1 MWAAGWVVGICPEAH
16 FCPQPLPDK
25 QGMRAVIEGGGSG
38 VVVVGGWGELHAET
52 AQSSLTVIFRLVIVG
67 LTSIILVVLG
77 S

>member
-38 VVVVGGWGELHAET
+38 VVVVGGWAELHAET
-52 AQSSLTVIFRLVIVG
+52 AQSSLTVIFRLVI
-67 LTSIILVVLG
+67 LVVLG